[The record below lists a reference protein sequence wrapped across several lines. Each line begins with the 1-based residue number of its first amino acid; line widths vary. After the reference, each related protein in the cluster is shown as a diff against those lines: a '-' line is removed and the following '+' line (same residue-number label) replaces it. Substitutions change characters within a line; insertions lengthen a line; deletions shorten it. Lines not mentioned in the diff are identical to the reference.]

1 MSLSI
6 HVAFA
11 GDCEE
16 AFRYYEKH
24 LGGRVK
30 MTMRHG
36 EAPGEPHGPP
46 EWRNKVMHSAIE
58 VGGGTVMGVDA
69 PPGHYEKPQGFSIT
83 VPTTS
88 PAEAERMFAA
98 LADGGHVRM
107 PMGETFFAVKFG
119 MVTDR
124 FGVPW
129 IVICE
134 KAA

>member
-1 MSLSI
+1 MKPSVHL
-6 HVAFA
+6 AFA

-24 LGGRVK
+24 LGGKLK
-30 MTMRHG
+30 MLMRHG

-46 EWRNKVMHSAIE
+46 EWKQKVMHASLVLGEGSI
-58 VGGGTVMGVDA
+58 MGVDA
-69 PPGHYEKPQGFSIT
+69 PPNNYEKPQGFSIT
-83 VPTTS
+83 IDTDR

-98 LADGGHVRM
+98 LADGGKIHM
-107 PMGETFFAVKFG
+107 SMQQTFFAAKFG
-119 MVTDR
+119 MVRDR
-124 FGVPW
+124 FSIPW